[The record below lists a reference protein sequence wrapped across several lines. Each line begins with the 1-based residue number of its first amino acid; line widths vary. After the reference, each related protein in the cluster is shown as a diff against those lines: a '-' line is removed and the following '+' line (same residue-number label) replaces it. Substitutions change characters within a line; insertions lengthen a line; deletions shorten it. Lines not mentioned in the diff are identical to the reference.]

1 MEREER
7 KSEKAYTA
15 AASNKKK
22 GDYTTQ
28 GGRKKSEVDGSVVC
42 HNKWPTTTVDWS
54 SAIIS
59 PVYYRSES
67 KRKAPRIAPRTEKKD
82 IIDWRSAS
90 LCTVKKNNK
99 YMLE

>member
-42 HNKWPTTTVDWS
+42 HNDQRLQWTGRPLLFTPYTIEANRNGKL
-54 SAIIS
+54 
-59 PVYYRSES
+59 RE
-67 KRKAPRIAPRTEKKD
+67 
-82 IIDWRSAS
+82 
-90 LCTVKKNNK
+90 
-99 YMLE
+99 